1 MHAHSEIIEVVKT
14 KDFDIAF
21 IGLSNG
27 THVFE
32 FDLND
37 SFFELFEYDDYSQLR
52 GKVTMEMVKSETVLD
67 LSLNFSGSIQAPCDV
82 TNEPFEQ
89 ALNNA
94 FEIQV
99 KFGDAYNDENEE
111 LLILPHGEH
120 QFNIAQMVYELVVL
134 SIPAKLYG
142 PNAGNGIE
150 DYLEDEDEENE
161 TDTDPRWDQLKD
173 LLNK

>member
-1 MHAHSEIIEVVKT
+1 MHAYSETIEVVKT

-27 THVFE
+27 AHVFE
-32 FDLND
+32 FNLND
-37 SFFELFEYDDYSQLR
+37 SFFELFEYDEYSQLR
-52 GKVTMEMVKSETVLD
+52 GKVTMKMVKSETFLD

-82 TNEPFEQ
+82 TNEPFEK
-89 ALNNA
+89 ALDNA
-94 FEIQV
+94 FDVQV
-99 KFGDAYNDENEE
+99 KFGDAYNNENEE
-111 LLILPHGEH
+111 LLVLPHGEH

-134 SIPAKLYG
+134 SIPAKLHG

-150 DYLEDEDEENE
+150 DYLENEEE